1 MPPAPSAPAAPA
13 DAICN
18 SCGTN
23 TGLDRIDATKLND
36 LFNTLTN
43 RLSRDVQGNFFV
55 EGAKTGKDTRH
66 GKALQGHRFYKHVP
80 TMLHFKGQLGDLYSL
95 RAQLDGFKTTMDK
108 YIALHAPKEKEAEE
122 KPASMNMNKNQKAV
136 IAEMVESQVKERFR
150 DLSIRCERLEE
161 DVSKVKDRKGGA
173 KAGAGVM
180 KTQHD
185 DCPANAA
192 IARVNKRLDEV
203 LRDQATQKLAA
214 KTSNIGGRVT
224 ELKNAVAEIE
234 LWKKRK
240 DTQQSSIVSQLSDIE
255 ERETVAKERLD
266 AFEIRTTRDFNI
278 IAPNLGRLDSE
289 FRSEWEAG
297 ADDDPECVGE
307 WYQS

>member
-1 MPPAPSAPAAPA
+1 MPPTPSTSAAPA
-13 DAICN
+13 DPICN

-66 GKALQGHRFYKHVP
+66 G
-80 TMLHFKGQLGDLYSL
+80 QLGDLYSL

-108 YIALHAPKEKEAEE
+108 YITLHAPKEKEAEE
-122 KPASMNMNKNQKAV
+122 KPASINVNKSQKAA
-136 IAEMVESQVKERFR
+136 IAEMVETQVKERFR

-161 DVSKVKDRKGGA
+161 DVSKVKERKGGA

-192 IARVNKRLDEV
+192 INKLTKRLDIV
-203 LRDQATQKLAA
+203 VKDQAVQEKQIGQVNDRSTGLGITVAA
-214 KTSNIGGRVT
+214 
-224 ELKNAVAEIE
+224 LE

-240 DTQQSSIVSQLSDIE
+240 DAQQSNIVDDVSDIKDRLTSAE
-255 ERETVAKERLD
+255 AEQKGFSKWIDKDLEYANGLRDLLIERFQLLGKGLALVDPGFSTKWRTLLSKQAET
-266 AFEIRTTRDFNI
+266 IRQKMEN
-278 IAPNLGRLDSE
+278 N
-289 FRSEWEAG
+289 
-297 ADDDPECVGE
+297 VV
-307 WYQS
+307 

>member
-1 MPPAPSAPAAPA
+1 MPPAPSAPAVPA

-66 GKALQGHRFYKHVP
+66 
-80 TMLHFKGQLGDLYSL
+80 GQLGDLYSL

-136 IAEMVESQVKERFR
+136 IAEMVESQMKERFR

-214 KTSNIGGRVT
+214 KTLNIGGRVT

-266 AFEIRTTRDFNI
+266 AFEIRTTRDLNI

-289 FRSEWEAG
+289 FRSEWEAA

>member
-1 MPPAPSAPAAPA
+1 MPPTPSTPAVPV

-66 GKALQGHRFYKHVP
+66 G
-80 TMLHFKGQLGDLYSL
+80 QLGDLYSL

-108 YIALHAPKEKEAEE
+108 YIALHAPKEKEMDE
-122 KPASMNMNKNQKAV
+122 KPASINMNKNQKAA

-203 LRDQATQKLAA
+203 LRDQAAQKLAA

-224 ELKNAVAEIE
+224 ELKNAVADIE
-234 LWKKRK
+234 LWKNRK
-240 DTQQSSIVSQLSDIE
+240 DAQQSSIVSQLSDIE
-255 ERETVAKERLD
+255 GRETVAKERLD

-278 IAPNLGRLDSE
+278 IAPNLARLDSE
-289 FRSEWEAG
+289 FRSEWEAA